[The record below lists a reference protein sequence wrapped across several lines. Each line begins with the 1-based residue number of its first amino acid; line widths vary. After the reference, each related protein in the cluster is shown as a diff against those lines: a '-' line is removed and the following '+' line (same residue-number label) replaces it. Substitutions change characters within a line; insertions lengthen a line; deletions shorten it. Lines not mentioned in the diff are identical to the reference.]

1 MSGFPGCASEKRELQ
16 SRLRQ
21 PNLATMERVDDT
33 SPLEAPPGG
42 SLHFDAR
49 LTPHRSL
56 GNRGF
61 LIVMIFIGVVSF
73 VAGIVFTLMGA
84 WPVFGFFGLDVAA
97 IYLAFRWNYRAAR
110 AYETVQL
117 SDTALKIRKVDA
129 GGNET
134 AYVSQP
140 YWARVQYDKEAEE
153 DVAIDITSHGRRLTV
168 GAFLSPEE
176 RLQFGEALRFELDRL
191 RRQGFAPVATN

>member
-1 MSGFPGCASEKRELQ
+1 MAR
-16 SRLRQ
+16 
-21 PNLATMERVDDT
+21 MERVTDT
-33 SPLEAPPGG
+33 RPLEAPPGG

-56 GNRGF
+56 GSRGF
-61 LIVMIFIGVVSF
+61 LIVMIFVGVVSF

-117 SDTALKIRKVDA
+117 SDTALKIRKIDA
-129 GGNET
+129 KGNAT

-153 DVAIDITSHGRRLTV
+153 DVAIKITSHGHSLTV
-168 GAFLSPEE
+168 GSFLSPDE
-176 RLQFGEALRFELDRL
+176 RIEFGEMLGAKLISQRT
-191 RRQGFAPVATN
+191 RQFTPAPVG